1 MFICSA
7 ETKGVCASA
16 ITPSVDR
23 IAYNNDMEKITPS
36 AYSIKQIKS
45 PSEVSTEVR
54 KSLVNLIK
62 DSVANN
68 YSVGFMQDS
77 TEADFEKFWLDEIAK
92 CDSQNAIFLA
102 LVGDEVLG
110 SVIVTRELRANGR
123 HRAEFRKLLVH
134 SKAQKMGI
142 GTALEKLATKFA
154 KDIGLKLLYL
164 DSATS
169 YLIDGVYEKW
179 GWTKSGEIPN
189 FAKNPDGS
197 LVSTWFFYKILN

>member
-1 MFICSA
+1 
-7 ETKGVCASA
+7 
-16 ITPSVDR
+16 
-23 IAYNNDMEKITPS
+23 MEKVTS
-36 AYSIKQIKS
+36 SSYSIRQIKS
-45 PSEVSTEVR
+45 PTEISFEER
-54 KSLVNLIK
+54 KSLVNLLK
-62 DSVANN
+62 DSVVNN

-77 TEADFEKFWLDEIAK
+77 TEADFERFWLGEIAM
-92 CDSQNAIFLA
+92 CDSENGIFLA
-102 LVGDEVLG
+102 FADDQVLG

-142 GTALEKLATKFA
+142 GTALEKLATKYA

-169 YLIDGVYEKW
+169 FLVDGVYEKW
-179 GWTKSGEIPN
+179 GWRKSGEIPN

>member
-1 MFICSA
+1 
-7 ETKGVCASA
+7 
-16 ITPSVDR
+16 
-23 IAYNNDMEKITPS
+23 MEKITPS

-68 YSVGFMQDS
+68 YSVGFMQES

-134 SKAQKMGI
+134 SKHK
-142 GTALEKLATKFA
+142 KWVS
-154 KDIGLKLLYL
+154 GLHLKN
-164 DSATS
+164 
-169 YLIDGVYEKW
+169 W
-179 GWTKSGEIPN
+179 RPN
-189 FAKNPDGS
+189 
-197 LVSTWFFYKILN
+197 LQKILV

>member
-1 MFICSA
+1 
-7 ETKGVCASA
+7 
-16 ITPSVDR
+16 
-23 IAYNNDMEKITPS
+23 MEKITPS
-36 AYSIKQIKS
+36 AYTIKQIKS
-45 PSEVSTEVR
+45 PSEASTEVR

-92 CDSQNAIFLA
+92 CDSQNGIFIALA
-102 LVGDEVLG
+102 DEEVLG

-123 HRAEFRKLLVH
+123 HRAELRKLLVH

-142 GTALEKLATKFA
+142 GTALEKLATSFA
-154 KDIGLKLLYL
+154 KEIGLKLLYL

-169 YLIDGVYEKW
+169 YLINGVYEKW

>member
-1 MFICSA
+1 
-7 ETKGVCASA
+7 
-16 ITPSVDR
+16 
-23 IAYNNDMEKITPS
+23 MEKVTS
-36 AYSIKQIKS
+36 SSYSIRQIKS
-45 PSEVSTEVR
+45 PTEISFEER
-54 KSLVNLIK
+54 KSLVNLLK

-77 TEADFEKFWLDEIAK
+77 TEADFERFWLGEIAM
-92 CDSQNAIFLA
+92 CDSENGIFLA
-102 LVGDEVLG
+102 FADDQVLG

-142 GTALEKLATKFA
+142 GTALEKLATKYA

-169 YLIDGVYEKW
+169 FLVDGVYEKW
-179 GWTKSGEIPN
+179 GWRKSGEIPN

>member
-1 MFICSA
+1 M
-7 ETKGVCASA
+7 EKV
-16 ITPSVDR
+16 TPS
-23 IAYNNDMEKITPS
+23 S
-36 AYSIKQIKS
+36 YSIKQIKS
-45 PSEVSTEVR
+45 PSEVSFIER
-54 KSLVNLIK
+54 KSLVNLLK

-77 TEADFEKFWLDEIAK
+77 TEADFEKFWLDEIEM
-92 CDSQNAIFLA
+92 CDSENGIFLA
-102 LVGDEVLG
+102 FTGDQVLG

-123 HRAEFRKLLVH
+123 HRAQFRKLLVH
-134 SKAQKMGI
+134 SNAQKMGI
-142 GTALEKLATKFA
+142 GTALEKLATNYA

-179 GWTKSGEIPN
+179 GWKKSGEIPN

-197 LVSTWFFYKILN
+197 LVSTWFFYKLLD

>member
-1 MFICSA
+1 
-7 ETKGVCASA
+7 
-16 ITPSVDR
+16 
-23 IAYNNDMEKITPS
+23 MEKVTPF

-45 PSEVSTEVR
+45 PLEVSFEEI
-54 KSLVNLIK
+54 KSLINLLK
-62 DSVANN
+62 DAVANN

-77 TEADFEKFWLDEIAK
+77 TEADFEKFWLDEIEL
-92 CDSQNAIFLA
+92 CDSENGIFLA
-102 LVGDEVLG
+102 FTGDQVLG

-142 GTALEKLATKFA
+142 GTALEKFATSYA

-169 YLIDGVYEKW
+169 YLIDGIYERW
-179 GWTKSGEIPN
+179 GWKRSGEIPN

-197 LVSTWFFYKILN
+197 LVSTWFFYKLLN

>member
-1 MFICSA
+1 M
-7 ETKGVCASA
+7 EKV
-16 ITPSVDR
+16 TPS
-23 IAYNNDMEKITPS
+23 S
-36 AYSIKQIKS
+36 YSIKQIKS
-45 PSEVSTEVR
+45 PLEVSFEEI
-54 KSLVNLIK
+54 KSLKNLLK
-62 DSVANN
+62 DAVANN

-77 TEADFEKFWLDEIAK
+77 TEADFEKFWLDEIK
-92 CDSQNAIFLA
+92 MCDSENGIFLA
-102 LVGDEVLG
+102 FTGDQVLG

-142 GTALEKLATKFA
+142 GTALEKLATNYA
-154 KDIGLKLLYL
+154 KEIGLKLLYL

-179 GWTKSGEIPN
+179 GWKKSGEIPN

-197 LVSTWFFYKILN
+197 LVSTWFFYKLLN

>member
-1 MFICSA
+1 
-7 ETKGVCASA
+7 
-16 ITPSVDR
+16 
-23 IAYNNDMEKITPS
+23 MEKITPS
-36 AYSIKQIKS
+36 AYLIKQIKS

-77 TEADFEKFWLDEIAK
+77 TEADFEKFWLDEIEMS
-92 CDSQNAIFLA
+92 DSKNGIFLA
-102 LVGDEVLG
+102 FTGDQVLG

-142 GTALEKLATKFA
+142 GTALEKLATNYA
-154 KDIGLKLLYL
+154 KEIGLKLLYL

-169 YLIDGVYEKW
+169 YLIDGIYEKW
-179 GWTKSGEIPN
+179 GWKKSGEIPN

-197 LVSTWFFYKILN
+197 LVSTWFFYKLLS

>member
-1 MFICSA
+1 M
-7 ETKGVCASA
+7 EKV
-16 ITPSVDR
+16 TPS
-23 IAYNNDMEKITPS
+23 S
-36 AYSIKQIKS
+36 YSIKQIKS
-45 PSEVSTEVR
+45 PSEVSFEER
-54 KSLVNLIK
+54 KSLVNLLK

-77 TEADFEKFWLDEIAK
+77 TEADFEKFWLDEIEM
-92 CDSQNAIFLA
+92 CDSENGIFLA
-102 LVGDEVLG
+102 FTGDQVLG

-123 HRAEFRKLLVH
+123 HRAEFRILLVH

-142 GTALEKLATKFA
+142 GTALEKLATNYA
-154 KDIGLKLLYL
+154 KEIGLKLLYL

-169 YLIDGVYEKW
+169 YLIDGIYEKW
-179 GWTKSGEIPN
+179 GWKKSGEIPN

>member
-1 MFICSA
+1 
-7 ETKGVCASA
+7 
-16 ITPSVDR
+16 
-23 IAYNNDMEKITPS
+23 MEKITPS
-36 AYSIKQIKS
+36 AYLIKQIKS

-54 KSLVNLIK
+54 KSLINLLK
-62 DSVANN
+62 DAVANN

-77 TEADFEKFWLDEIAK
+77 TEADFEK
-92 CDSQNAIFLA
+92 
-102 LVGDEVLG
+102 
-110 SVIVTRELRANGR
+110 ANGR

-142 GTALEKLATKFA
+142 GTALEKLATNFA

>member
-1 MFICSA
+1 M
-7 ETKGVCASA
+7 EKV
-16 ITPSVDR
+16 TPS
-23 IAYNNDMEKITPS
+23 S
-36 AYSIKQIKS
+36 YSIKQIKS
-45 PSEVSTEVR
+45 PSDVSFEER
-54 KSLVNLIK
+54 KSLVNLLK

-77 TEADFEKFWLDEIAK
+77 TDADFEKFWLDEIEM
-92 CDSQNAIFLA
+92 CDSENGIFLA
-102 LVGDEVLG
+102 FTGDQVLG

-123 HRAEFRKLLVH
+123 HRGEFRKLLVH

-142 GTALEKLATKFA
+142 GTALERWATNYA

-169 YLIDGVYEKW
+169 FLIDGVYEKW
-179 GWTKSGEIPN
+179 GWKKSGEIPN

-197 LVSTWFFYKILN
+197 LVSTWFFYKLLN

>member
-1 MFICSA
+1 M
-7 ETKGVCASA
+7 EKV
-16 ITPSVDR
+16 TPS
-23 IAYNNDMEKITPS
+23 S
-36 AYSIKQIKS
+36 YSIKQIKS
-45 PSEVSTEVR
+45 PSQVSFEER
-54 KSLVNLIK
+54 KSLVDLLK

-77 TEADFEKFWLDEIAK
+77 TEGDFEKFWIDELAL
-92 CDSQNAIFLA
+92 CNSENGIFLA
-102 LVGDEVLG
+102 FAGSQVVG

-142 GTALEKLATKFA
+142 GTALERSATSYA

-179 GWTKSGEIPN
+179 GWKKSGEIPN

-197 LVSTWFFYKILN
+197 LVSTWFFYKLLD

>member
-1 MFICSA
+1 M
-7 ETKGVCASA
+7 EKV
-16 ITPSVDR
+16 TPS
-23 IAYNNDMEKITPS
+23 S
-36 AYSIKQIKS
+36 YSIKQIKS
-45 PSEVSTEVR
+45 PSDVSFEVR
-54 KSLVNLIK
+54 KSLVNLLK

-77 TEADFEKFWLDEIAK
+77 TDADFEKFWLDEIEM
-92 CDSQNAIFLA
+92 CDSENGIFLA
-102 LVGDEVLG
+102 FTGDQVLG

-142 GTALEKLATKFA
+142 GTALERWATNYA

-169 YLIDGVYEKW
+169 FLIDGVYEKW
-179 GWTKSGEIPN
+179 GWKKSGEIPN

-197 LVSTWFFYKILN
+197 LVSTWFFYKLLN

>member
-1 MFICSA
+1 
-7 ETKGVCASA
+7 
-16 ITPSVDR
+16 
-23 IAYNNDMEKITPS
+23 MEKITPS
-36 AYSIKQIKS
+36 AYLIKQIKS

-54 KSLVNLIK
+54 KSLINLLK
-62 DSVANN
+62 DAVANN
-68 YSVGFMQDS
+68 YSVGFMHDS

-102 LVGDEVLG
+102 LAGDQVLG

-123 HRAEFRKLLVH
+123 HRAELRKLLVH

-142 GTALEKLATKFA
+142 GTALEKLATNFA

-169 YLIDGVYEKW
+169 YLIEGVYEKW